1 MYNNYNRKN
10 KVGDIKFVPIVT
22 TDPITSLIA
31 TGIASG
37 VSSLF
42 ASLKH
47 PVKDSRK
54 RIEIGK
60 SQISTMDART
70 RLASIISINNQN
82 NQTMD
87 VSIPEW
93 LLWYRKNYPN
103 DFQQLLPED
112 LIYWNS
118 YLDSVYNNYNIA
130 NFPKLVDLLNQSYF
144 TKSELDYSKQLS
156 SPSTTTK
163 KAGMNIF
170 LTIALVGAG
179 LFLLLK
185 RKKA

>member
-1 MYNNYNRKN
+1 MYKNYTNKD

-22 TDPITSLIA
+22 SDPITSLIA

-47 PVKDSRK
+47 PVADSRK

-60 SQISTMDART
+60 NQISTMDARN
-70 RLASIISINNQN
+70 RLASVISINNQN

-93 LLWYRKNYPN
+93 LLWYRKNYPD

-112 LIYWNS
+112 MVYWNS

-130 NFPKLVDLLNQSYF
+130 NFPSLVDLLKESYF
-144 TKSELDYSKQLS
+144 SQSQIDYSKQLS
-156 SPSTTTK
+156 SPSTTK
-163 KAGMNIF
+163 KAGLNMF

-179 LFLLLK
+179 LFLILK
-185 RKKA
+185 QKKK

>member
-1 MYNNYNRKN
+1 MYNYYIRKD
-10 KVGDIKFVPIVT
+10 KVGDIKFVPVVT
-22 TDPITSLIA
+22 SDPITSLIA

-60 SQISTMDART
+60 NQILTMDPRT
-70 RLASIISINNQN
+70 RLASIISINDQN

-93 LLWYRKNYPN
+93 LVWYRKNYPN
-103 DFQQLLPED
+103 DYQGLLVED
-112 LIYWNS
+112 MTYWNT
-118 YLDSVYNNYNIA
+118 YLDNVYNQYNIG
-130 NFPKLVDLLNQSYF
+130 NYPSLVDQLKQAYF
-144 TKSELDYSKQLS
+144 TQAQIDYSKQLS
-156 SPSTTTK
+156 SPSTTK
-163 KAGMNIF
+163 QAGMNIF
-170 LTIALVGAG
+170 MTLALVGAG

-185 RKKA
+185 PKKK